1 MLLSIL
7 LTNYLTYAI
16 MKLTNKKVRGT
27 KMYCK
32 NCGKYL
38 EEGTRFCDRCGQSV
52 RKNANSEQAV
62 RHQNIEELKEER
74 LNRKKRLAEME
85 AREAMKNKRK
95 QKRRKQ
101 NQRFA
106 AFMII
111 VVILAIVSVVAAY
124 RFMRSS
130 SNITEGGNAA
140 ETQAPQS
147 TQTTGG
153 AVSNQTQSSQNPQ
166 STQDTSAVNSGDYRV
181 FEINNVMC
189 PYPADFSKKAVSGN
203 EKLSIVDS
211 AGGGI
216 MLISQEQNVNKTPA
230 ELMKDY
236 ASTIGVSPSYS
247 LADKNSYAITTEK
260 NNEIYHRK
268 CIVSGNTAIYYD
280 FQYSAM
286 SSSRAR
292 YEQCVA
298 YIDSN
303 MKTK

>member
-1 MLLSIL
+1 
-7 LTNYLTYAI
+7 
-16 MKLTNKKVRGT
+16 
-27 KMYCK
+27 MYCK

-101 NQRFA
+101 NRRVA
-106 AFMII
+106 VFMI
-111 VVILAIVSVVAAY
+111 VVIILAIVSVVAAY
-124 RFMRSS
+124 NFMRSS
-130 SNITEGGNAA
+130 SPITDGENVVS
-140 ETQAPQS
+140 TQAPQS
-147 TQTTGG
+147 TQAAGSSAVGQTGG
-153 AVSNQTQSSQNPQ
+153 VNTSSPNPQ
-166 STQDTSAVNSGDYRV
+166 STAGAVANNGNYRV
-181 FEINNVMC
+181 FEINNVEC
-189 PYPADFSKKAVSGN
+189 PYPSDFGKKTVSGN
-203 EKLSIVDS
+203 EKLSLVDS
-211 AGGGI
+211 VGGGT
-216 MLISQEQNVNKTPA
+216 MSISQEQSVSGTPA

-236 ASTIGVSPSYS
+236 ADEIGVNPSYS
-247 LADKNSYAITTEK
+247 LADKNGYAITIEK
-260 NNEIYHRK
+260 NNTIYHRK
-268 CIVSGNTAIYYD
+268 CIISGSTAIYYD
-280 FQYSAM
+280 FEYSSM